1 MSIELGGTFLGPK
14 MFVSIFSLDSLTTL
28 EDQPVCHIYQ
38 WVAHPTDGSVCNH
51 CNRMMD
57 GFTIDDLISGSRT
70 GSLTEE
76 DVMAYVRGGDP
87 TNQDWDDWPLRMT
100 FQINSFLR
108 ANRDN
113 PEPDLAIF
121 TTHLLF
127 RTHTVRVDSL
137 RRLRLICLR
146 CYFF

>member
-1 MSIELGGTFLGPK
+1 MSIELGGAFLGPK
-14 MFVSIFSLDSLTTL
+14 MFVSMFLLDSLTTL

-38 WVAHPTDGSVCNH
+38 WVAHPTDSSVCNH

-57 GFTIDDLISGSRT
+57 GFTIDDLISGSGT

-76 DVMAYVRGGDP
+76 DVMAYVRGGNP

-100 FQINSFLR
+100 FQNNSFLR

-121 TTHLLF
+121 NAF
-127 RTHTVRVDSL
+127 
-137 RRLRLICLR
+137 
-146 CYFF
+146 